1 MLTSAQATALT
12 AIENGT
18 VLDHIPPGE
27 GMRLVRLLQLDSKEA
42 KVLIGLNLASTAMG
56 TKDLI
61 KVEGWELNPEEASKV
76 AIFAPLTTV
85 SLIRERAVAEKFQVD
100 LPEHIDGVVVCP
112 NPCCITR
119 KEKTGRRFFVK
130 KVGKKIFLRCAYC
143 EKSYMRDE
151 IQEFTV

>member
-56 TKDLI
+56 TKD
-61 KVEGWELNPEEASKV
+61 
-76 AIFAPLTTV
+76 
-85 SLIRERAVAEKFQVD
+85 
-100 LPEHIDGVVVCP
+100 
-112 NPCCITR
+112 
-119 KEKTGRRFFVK
+119 
-130 KVGKKIFLRCAYC
+130 
-143 EKSYMRDE
+143 
-151 IQEFTV
+151 